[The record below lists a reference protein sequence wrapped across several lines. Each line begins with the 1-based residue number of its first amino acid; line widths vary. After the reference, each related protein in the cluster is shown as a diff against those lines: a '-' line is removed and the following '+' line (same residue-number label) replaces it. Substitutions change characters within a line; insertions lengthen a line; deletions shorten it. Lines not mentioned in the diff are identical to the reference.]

1 MLHGPITI
9 RESRRD
15 DRYRCAVFLLLATL
29 LPVVLIMLITRGSLF
44 QLTRLHVDC
53 AWLLGAGLVLQIGLE
68 AVTLPRNQID
78 TVGFGLLM
86 ASYVLILSFCFLNLS
101 IRGFGVIAI
110 GIAMNTL
117 VIGLNR
123 GMPAIPVGTDA
134 HGNRIERSFAPTVKH
149 RQERRGDLLKVL
161 DDHIVL
167 PRPFDTVVS
176 FGDLVMVAGICEL
189 SYFASRRR
197 YTRRGLVT
205 QASESST
212 PRRRSTRS
220 SAPSTRPS

>member
-1 MLHGPITI
+1 LHDEITI
-9 RESRRD
+9 REVCRD

-29 LPVVLIMLITRGSLF
+29 LPATIIIVVTRGSLF
-44 QLTRLHVDC
+44 QLTRLKVDC
-53 AWLLGAGLVLQIGLE
+53 IWLLGSGLVIQIALE
-68 AVTLPRNQID
+68 IVTFPKAQID

-86 ASYVLILSFCFLNLS
+86 ASYVLILTFCLLNFS
-101 IRGFGVIAI
+101 VKGFGVIAI

-123 GMPAIPVGTDA
+123 SMPTIPVGSDA
-134 HGNRIERSFAPTVKH
+134 HGNRIEKPIELTVKH

-161 DDHIVL
+161 DDRIVL

-176 FGDLVMVAGICEL
+176 FGDLVMAAGICEL
-189 SYFASRRR
+189 SYYASRRR

-205 QASESST
+205 QESGSST